1 MNFFE
6 LRDLKMMLKNIDH
19 KNENDLTSFKNM
31 LSTKIE
37 DRSFVKN
44 VVSYLESD
52 LAVYSDAEIADL
64 TEDELQNLVQFIN
77 Q

>member
-52 LAVYSDAEIADL
+52 LAVYSDAEMADL

>member
-1 MNFFE
+1 
-6 LRDLKMMLKNIDH
+6 MMLKNIDH